1 MKILLAVDGSKDGGS
16 ALHELLQRTWP
27 PGTEVRVISVV
38 DPVPLVTDPILIVAA
53 SHMESLR
60 DEKSRA
66 ARAVTETAE
75 QIVKST
81 AGLLV
86 STQIL
91 EGSPKKMIIDEAERW
106 GADLILVGSHG
117 NGPGGRFLLGSV
129 AQAVALY
136 APCSVEIARPSR
148 SAA

>member
-16 ALHELLQRTWP
+16 ALHELLQRTWS
-27 PGTEVRVISVV
+27 PGTEVRVVSVV

-60 DEKSRA
+60 DEKNRA

-91 EGSPKKMIIDEAERW
+91 EGSPKKNDHR
-106 GADLILVGSHG
+106 
-117 NGPGGRFLLGSV
+117 
-129 AQAVALY
+129 
-136 APCSVEIARPSR
+136 
-148 SAA
+148 